1 MYQGEDMAPFRG
13 SRHGREVEVAVP
25 SNRPRRCTVHELLAV
40 ALYPISAVSVAK
52 QTTEQT
58 LATAKAKPAITTASV
73 IVGNQSN
80 LL

>member
-1 MYQGEDMAPFRG
+1 MPEAWKDEDLEAASSGTLTAPCQDSRG
-13 SRHGREVEVAVP
+13 NQQSF
-25 SNRPRRCTVHELLAV
+25 
-40 ALYPISAVSVAK
+40 AK

-58 LATAKAKPAITTASV
+58 LATANAEPAITTASV